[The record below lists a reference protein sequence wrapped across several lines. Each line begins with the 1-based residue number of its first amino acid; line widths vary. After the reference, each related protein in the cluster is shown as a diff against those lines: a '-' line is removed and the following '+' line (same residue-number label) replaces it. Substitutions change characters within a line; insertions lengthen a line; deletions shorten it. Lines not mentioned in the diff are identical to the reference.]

1 MEKFLLISVKNKNNQ
16 SSGKVYVVSEGS
28 IGEFIAK
35 NLTPDTVILI
45 DSVDTFVPE
54 PASLS
59 EYK

>member
-28 IGEFIAK
+28 IGEFITK

-45 DSVDTFVPE
+45 DSVDSFVSDS
-54 PASLS
+54 ANLS
-59 EYK
+59 K

>member
-45 DSVDTFVPE
+45 DSVDSFV
-54 PASLS
+54 SDSTNLS
-59 EYK
+59 K